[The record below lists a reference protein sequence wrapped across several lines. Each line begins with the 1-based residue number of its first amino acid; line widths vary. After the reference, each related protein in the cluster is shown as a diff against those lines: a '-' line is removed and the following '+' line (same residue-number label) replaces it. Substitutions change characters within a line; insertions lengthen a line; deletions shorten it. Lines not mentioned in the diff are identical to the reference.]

1 MIDEKDRL
9 RVPLSPCFCDPV
21 ISTPHTDIHCMSVGA
36 CSGLC
41 CALGSS
47 DCRVTN
53 CIVTVT
59 CISR

>member
-9 RVPLSPCFCDPV
+9 RVPLSSCFCDPV
-21 ISTPHTDIHCMSVGA
+21 ISTPHTDIVHCMSVRA
-36 CSGLC
+36 CAWLC

-47 DCRVTN
+47 DCRATN
-53 CIVTVT
+53 RIVT